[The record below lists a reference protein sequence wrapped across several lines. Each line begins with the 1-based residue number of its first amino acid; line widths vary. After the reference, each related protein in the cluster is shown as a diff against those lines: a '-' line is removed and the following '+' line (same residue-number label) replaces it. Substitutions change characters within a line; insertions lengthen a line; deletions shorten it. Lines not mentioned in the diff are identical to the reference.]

1 MKPKKLIRKF
11 IKEKLKEG
19 EWETITD
26 QEELNRKSIGIEK
39 EKQYYDVAVRR
50 ASEYLGNDTYK
61 NIQEKEN
68 YDKLLSSGM
77 FWEFH
82 PELSGNW
89 DIDREVVQYCH

>member
-11 IKEKLKEG
+11 ITEKLKEG